1 MPVKRSHSGSRVLA
15 VLEAIASNQP
25 IGVRA
30 LARVLDE
37 DKSAVQRA
45 LVTLAEQGWIRAIS
59 EPPMRWE
66 VSDHILAVAYA
77 AHGSDHLRRRARPAL
92 ERLRDETCETV
103 LLVVPDVKHFVI
115 ADVVESRQMLRL
127 VPHIGYLV
135 AARDTATGRALLP
148 FMPVERQI
156 ALLDGEPDSDL
167 LALYELTRT
176 RGYAISGGEINP
188 LATNLAAPIFNF
200 DGSPAG
206 AVLVCAPSERLT
218 PPLYDSVGAMLLR
231 VAQELSR
238 GVPAFSQSAA
248 PTLQHASPPIFVTT
262 PPALEPQPL

>member
-1 MPVKRSHSGSRVLA
+1 MSVKRSHSGSRVLT
-15 VLEAIASNQP
+15 VLEAIASHQP

-30 LARVLDE
+30 LARLLDE

-45 LVTLAEQGWIRAIS
+45 LVTLADEGWIRALS

-77 AHGSDHLRRRARPAL
+77 AHGSDDLRRRARPAL
-92 ERLRDETCETV
+92 ERLRDETRETV
-103 LLVVPDVKHFVI
+103 LLVVPDVKSFVI
-115 ADVVESRQMLRL
+115 ADVIESRQMLRM

-135 AARDTATGRALLP
+135 AARNTASARALLP
-148 FMPVERQI
+148 FMEAERQI
-156 ALLDGEPDSDL
+156 ALLGAEPEREL
-167 LALYELTRT
+167 LDDFELTRA
-176 RGYAISGGEINP
+176 RGYAISAGEINP

-200 DGSPAG
+200 DGRPAG

-218 PPLYDSVGAMLLR
+218 PSLYDAVGTILIR

-238 GVPAFSQSAA
+238 GAAKPASISEE
-248 PTLQHASPPIFVTT
+248 TR
-262 PPALEPQPL
+262 